1 MLSGEG
7 AYSTVYKV
15 KRIKDSQIYA
25 IKKVK
30 LMSLSEKEKENA
42 MSEIR
47 ILASLQSP
55 NVIAYKECFI
65 DNNSSSLWFYLIR
78 LYFIFF
84 PAW

>member
-1 MLSGEG
+1 
-7 AYSTVYKV
+7 
-15 KRIKDSQIYA
+15 
-25 IKKVK
+25 
-30 LMSLSEKEKENA
+30 MSLSEKEKENA